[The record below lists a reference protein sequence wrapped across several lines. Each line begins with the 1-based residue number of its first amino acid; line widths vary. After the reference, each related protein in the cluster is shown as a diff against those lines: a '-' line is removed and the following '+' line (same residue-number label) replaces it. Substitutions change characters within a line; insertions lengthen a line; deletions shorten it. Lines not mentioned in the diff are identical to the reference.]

1 MLSLGKIQELV
12 DWEEA
17 DSVVSKMTL
26 MDKTAIPID
35 LLSSTERK
43 AVLVLKQHEFVT
55 VDNKDLEAMHSLT
68 QLDVRTQTDTGDW
81 RDTAAAVARTV
92 KKRLAGGR
100 IFELRGGSRRDHQK
114 PATFFIS
121 PL

>member
-1 MLSLGKIQELV
+1 
-12 DWEEA
+12 
-17 DSVVSKMTL
+17 
-26 MDKTAIPID
+26 
-35 LLSSTERK
+35 
-43 AVLVLKQHEFVT
+43 VLVLKQHEFVT